1 MRASREPER
10 KRNKDGAQ
18 GHSEDEVREGRKQQE
33 PGLGEQAFWLR
44 ISFALRQ
51 LSNLNLDFKGFT

>member
-18 GHSEDEVREGRKQQE
+18 GHSEDDEVREGRKQQE
-33 PGLGEQAFWLR
+33 PGLGEQA
-44 ISFALRQ
+44 I
-51 LSNLNLDFKGFT
+51 

>member
-18 GHSEDEVREGRKQQE
+18 GYSEDEVREGRKQQE
-33 PGLGEQAFWLR
+33 PGLGEQAF
-44 ISFALRQ
+44 
-51 LSNLNLDFKGFT
+51 